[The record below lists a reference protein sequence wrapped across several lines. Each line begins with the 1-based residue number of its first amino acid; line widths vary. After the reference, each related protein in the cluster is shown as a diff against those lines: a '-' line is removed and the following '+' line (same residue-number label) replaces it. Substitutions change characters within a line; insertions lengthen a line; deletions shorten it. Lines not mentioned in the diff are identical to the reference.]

1 MERRYKDKDYVV
13 LSLAN
18 SILDLGLPLAYSAIL
33 YFLFSNMKFRFL
45 GKYLR
50 ECVLGKKAYELG
62 TQNRITNSN
71 YLSLKKRKLFGQFKE
86 IENGYIWFLRKRG
99 KWWKYFLI
107 PWIPRHCFETVHLNN
122 MISLILISTGQLLN
136 LYLFKARMRLDWWPS
151 GSASCLLAPTA
162 RVSQEFQVK
171 IPLTPNLTEQPWKM

>member
-86 IENGYIWFLRKRG
+86 IENGYI
-99 KWWKYFLI
+99 
-107 PWIPRHCFETVHLNN
+107 
-122 MISLILISTGQLLN
+122 
-136 LYLFKARMRLDWWPS
+136 
-151 GSASCLLAPTA
+151 
-162 RVSQEFQVK
+162 
-171 IPLTPNLTEQPWKM
+171 